1 MADIAS
7 LGVSAILRDVARLE
21 AVEADLNLLGSVEL
35 AVTGNVAG
43 LVAEAA
49 EGLGGAVLHEVA
61 DLAAVVAVL
70 LLRAVAGDVAGLP
83 TAAAEKAGGA
93 VAGDVPGLVAVPAE
107 PAEAITTDER
117 AATACVALASAT
129 VADGVRWSLHCCC
142 YVCVRGVGLPSL
154 ELFF

>member
-1 MADIAS
+1 MAS
-7 LGVSAILRDVARLE
+7 LE
-21 AVEADLNLLGSVEL
+21 AVKADLNLFGSVKL
-35 AVTGNVAG
+35 TVTGNMAG
-43 LVAEAA
+43 LVAKTA

-70 LLRAVAGDVAGLP
+70 LLRAVAGDVAGLA
-83 TAAAEKAGGA
+83 TAAAEKAGRA
-93 VAGDVPGLVAVPAE
+93 VAGEMAGLVAVSAKAAE
-107 PAEAITTDER
+107 PVTTDER